1 MCLILTCYKR
11 KAKNKKTKN
20 KTIPLFHAMQFYSL
34 TTHFHFIADSV
45 DSALLPYTSY
55 RLSLMAG
62 KCCPK
67 DNTSPREAQS
77 LLIQVAL
84 KT

>member
-1 MCLILTCYKR
+1 MLNAKQKLIFIL
-11 KAKNKKTKN
+11 NH
-20 KTIPLFHAMQFYSL
+20 PFFHC
-34 TTHFHFIADSV
+34 IADPA
-45 DSALLPYTSY
+45 DSALLPVAETTTYTSY

-62 KCCPK
+62 KCCPM